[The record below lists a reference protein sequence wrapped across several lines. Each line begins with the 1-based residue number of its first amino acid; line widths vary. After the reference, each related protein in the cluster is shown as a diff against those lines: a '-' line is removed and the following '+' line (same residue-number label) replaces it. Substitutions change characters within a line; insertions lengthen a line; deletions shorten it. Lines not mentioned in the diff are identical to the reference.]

1 MAVTWDRRMSRCGGE
16 SLNQEERFVSPVR
29 GGVDLA
35 VDLPGPIRRFQ
46 VAFFLQALT
55 ETRFCEDV

>member
-1 MAVTWDRRMSRCGGE
+1 MSRCGGE